1 MTDDPTTLTRA
12 VLERYRMTLVKGG
25 EPLVLCLPEEVADFI
40 FAEVVANHPPGEY
53 LGAVFVDDDL
63 HPLATAVPY
72 LGYFGR
78 LTIEPQRFLVPA
90 GMIRAGGF
98 HLFRHRPGADPLLTR
113 RDVRVAKRV
122 LKTAPG
128 LGLSLIDYFVLGNG
142 DWTSLDAAGRLR
154 FPPFGTAP
162 RPDGRARVKPKY
174 RNPERPSQ
182 TWSGRGRRA
191 LWLQEKIRAGAQ
203 LEDFAVEE

>member
-1 MTDDPTTLTRA
+1 
-12 VLERYRMTLVKGG
+12 
-25 EPLVLCLPEEVADFI
+25 
-40 FAEVVANHPPGEY
+40 
-53 LGAVFVDDDL
+53 
-63 HPLATAVPY
+63 
-72 LGYFGR
+72 
-78 LTIEPQRFLVPA
+78 
-90 GMIRAGGF
+90 MIRADAF
-98 HLFRHRPGADPLLTR
+98 YLFRNRPGVDPLLTR

-128 LGLSLIDYFVLGNG
+128 MGLSLIDYFVLGDG

-182 TWSGRGRRA
+182 TWSGRGRMA
-191 LWLQEKIRAGAQ
+191 LCLQAKVDAGVP
-203 LEDFAVEE
+203 LEDFAVDE